1 MFQFPKGSLT
11 SSLTNALARPVTSD
25 LLGSGYSF
33 ADSDAA
39 AYVAAIETEGATPTD
54 DQKEAID
61 TFFVN
66 AKSAGYYTSLYRLY
80 LPIWGAAAPNAK
92 CLVSLTSATFTG
104 SFTHAS
110 GYVNPTSA
118 SAANQFVLN
127 YSLLDDDATEEDA
140 HLMGLAYDDTSP
152 QDRGI
157 PSANQTLIGSGP
169 ITSVSIRINS
179 TSSGVRPQACWLGAS
194 QAPGSIGSHG
204 VMIADRLSGTTALH
218 RLDGSGSSDTT
229 NTASLT
235 GTYANYPL
243 IGFGSAISGASA
255 TQSTN
260 AKAGALGVG
269 LGLGLGDRVSY
280 AGHIKTLWETC
291 TGLSL

>member
-1 MFQFPKGSLT
+1 MAPVPPSLNIG
-11 SSLTNALARPVTSD
+11 LGLNRMVV
-25 LLGSGYSF
+25 GSGYSF

-61 TFFVN
+61 TFFVD
-66 AKSAGYYTSLYRLY
+66 AKDTGYYTSLYRLY

-127 YSLLDDDATEEDA
+127 YSLLDDDATTEDA
-140 HLMGLAYDDTSP
+140 HLMGLAYDDTPP

-157 PSANQTLIGSGP
+157 PSANQTLIGSGS
-169 ITSVSIRINS
+169 TTGSSVRINT
-179 TSSGVRPQACWLGAS
+179 TSSGVRPQAAWLGANES
-194 QAPGSIGSHG
+194 AGAIGSHG

-218 RLDGSGSSDTT
+218 KLDGSGSSDTT

-235 GTYANYPL
+235 GTYSNFPL
-243 IGFGSAISGASA
+243 IAFGSAISGSSA

-269 LGLGLGDRVSY
+269 LGLGFSDRVSY

-291 TGLSL
+291 TGISL

>member
-1 MFQFPKGSLT
+1 VGRLV
-11 SSLTNALARPVTSD
+11 A
-25 LLGSGYSF
+25 GYSF
-33 ADSDAA
+33 ADSDAE
-39 AYVAAIETEGATPTD
+39 AYVAAIETEGVAPTD

-66 AKSAGYYTSLYRLY
+66 AKSSGYYTALYRLY

-92 CLVSLTSATFTG
+92 CLVSLTSGTFTG

-110 GYVNPTSA
+110 GYVYPDSV
-118 SAANQFVLN
+118 SAANQFLLN

-179 TSSGVRPQACWLGAS
+179 TSSGVRPQACWLGANE
-194 QAPGSIGSHG
+194 APGSIGSHG
-204 VMIADRLSGTTALH
+204 VMIADRLNGTTALH
-218 RLDGSGSSDTT
+218 RLDGSSGSDTT
-229 NTASLT
+229 NTAALT

-243 IGFGSAISGASA
+243 IAFGSAHVGS
-255 TQSTN
+255 TVMQSTN

-269 LGLGLGDRVSY
+269 LGLGFGDRVSY
-280 AGHIKTLWETC
+280 ADHIKTLWETC
-291 TGLSL
+291 TGISL

>member
-1 MFQFPKGSLT
+1 MAPVPPSLNIGLG
-11 SSLTNALARPVTSD
+11 LTRMVV
-25 LLGSGYSF
+25 GSGYSF

-39 AYVAAIETEGATPTD
+39 AYVAAIETEGVTPTD

-61 TFFVN
+61 TFFVD
-66 AKSAGYYTSLYRLY
+66 AKDTGYYTSLYRLY

-127 YSLLDDDATEEDA
+127 YSLLDDDATTEDA

-157 PSANQTLIGSGP
+157 PSANQTLIGSGSTTG
-169 ITSVSIRINS
+169 TSVRINT
-179 TSSGVRPQACWLGAS
+179 TSSGVRPQAAWLGANES
-194 QAPGSIGSHG
+194 AGAIGSHG

-218 RLDGSGSSDTT
+218 KLDGSGSSDTT

-235 GTYANYPL
+235 GTYSNFPL
-243 IGFGSAISGASA
+243 IAFGSAISGSSA

-269 LGLGLGDRVSY
+269 LGLGFADRVSY

-291 TGLSL
+291 TGISL